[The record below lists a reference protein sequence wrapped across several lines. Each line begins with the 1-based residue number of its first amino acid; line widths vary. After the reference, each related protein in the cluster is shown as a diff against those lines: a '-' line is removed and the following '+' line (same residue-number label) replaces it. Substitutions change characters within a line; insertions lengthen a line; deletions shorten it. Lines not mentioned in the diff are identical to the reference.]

1 MRAGCP
7 HPGSLSC
14 ERPHKGSLQIIQRS
28 FTFPFNMTTPSPQ
41 KTLKPVTVL
50 LADDD
55 IGFAKIVQRQ
65 LQIFQNRE
73 FNLVWK
79 ESVEEALQE
88 IQTNNSIDLILT
100 DYVFP
105 GSNGLEFCLQ
115 LNQMNS
121 ETPIVFVTATRDF
134 KLAIEAMKLG
144 VEDFLIKEDLAE
156 SVLPR
161 TILNV
166 LDRVRMH
173 KQIRAVEK
181 RMMIAEK
188 RAEAIR
194 ELVVTVCHE
203 FNNPLA
209 AIKISA
215 DLIRRQSPSEEDKNV
230 LKEFEANFQ
239 KIESE
244 VKRLRDISFERIDFH
259 GTSTTGSMQNPPTP
273 ERQ

>member
-1 MRAGCP
+1 MLLMEP
-7 HPGSLSC
+7 LV
-14 ERPHKGSLQIIQRS
+14 
-28 FTFPFNMTTPSPQ
+28 PQ
-41 KTLKPVTVL
+41 KPRPITVL
-50 LADDD
+50 LVDDD
-55 IGFAKIVQRQ
+55 ISFARIAQDQIRQ
-65 LQIFQNRE
+65 FQNRE
-73 FNLVWK
+73 FKIVWK
-79 ESVEEALQE
+79 ENVDEALQE
-88 IQTNNSIDLILT
+88 IQSNPSIDLILT

-105 GSNGLEFCLQ
+105 GTNGLEFCLQ

-121 ETPIVFVTATRDF
+121 EVPIVFVTATRDF

-166 LDRVRMH
+166 LERVRMK
-173 KQIRAVEK
+173 KQIVAVEK
-181 RMMIAEK
+181 RMFIAEK

-215 DLIRRQSPSEEDKNV
+215 DLIRRQALSDEDKRL
-230 LKEFEANFQ
+230 LKVFDENFQ

-259 GTSTTGSMQNPPTP
+259 SSDNPTATP
-273 ERQ
+273 PSSQA

>member
-1 MRAGCP
+1 M
-7 HPGSLSC
+7 L
-14 ERPHKGSLQIIQRS
+14 
-28 FTFPFNMTTPSPQ
+28 
-41 KTLKPVTVL
+41 V
-50 LADDD
+50 DDD
-55 IGFAKIVQRQ
+55 ISFAKIVQYQ
-65 LQIFQNRE
+65 LQQFQNRE
-73 FNLVWK
+73 FKLIWK
-79 ESVEEALQE
+79 ESVEDALQE
-88 IQTNNSIDLILT
+88 LKQNPAIDLILT

-121 ETPIVFVTATRDF
+121 EIPIVFITATRDF

-156 SVLPR
+156 SLLPR
-161 TILNV
+161 TIINV
-166 LDRVRMH
+166 LDRARMH
-173 KQIRAVEK
+173 KQIKAVEK
-181 RMMIAEK
+181 RMLIAEK

-215 DLIRRQSPSEEDKNV
+215 DLIRRHDLSEEDRNV
-230 LKEFEANFQ
+230 LKEFEDSFD

-244 VKRLRDISFERIDFH
+244 VKRLRDISFERIDFR
-259 GTSTTGSMQNPPTP
+259 GAAEEKGMRS
-273 ERQ
+273 

>member
-1 MRAGCP
+1 M
-7 HPGSLSC
+7 S
-14 ERPHKGSLQIIQRS
+14 
-28 FTFPFNMTTPSPQ
+28 TPSPQ
-41 KTLKPVTVL
+41 RAPKIITVL
-50 LADDD
+50 LVDDD
-55 IGFAKIVQRQ
+55 IGFAEIVQKQ
-65 LQIFQNRE
+65 LQQFQNRE
-73 FNLVWK
+73 FKLIWK

-88 IQTNNSIDLILT
+88 IQANQSIDLIFT

-105 GSNGLEFCLQ
+105 GTNGLEFCLQ

-121 ETPIVFVTATRDF
+121 EIPIVFVTATRDF

-144 VEDFLIKEDLAE
+144 VEDFLIKEDLAD
-156 SVLPR
+156 SLLPR

-181 RMMIAEK
+181 RMLIAEK

-215 DLIRRQSPSEEDKNV
+215 DLIRRQALSDEDKS
-230 LKEFEANFQ
+230 LLRSFEENFQ

-244 VKRLRDISFERIDFH
+244 VKRLRDVSFVRIEFH
-259 GTSTTGSMQNPPTP
+259 GPDTLSHAPNSPPP
-273 ERQ
+273 LGRS

>member
-1 MRAGCP
+1 M
-7 HPGSLSC
+7 
-14 ERPHKGSLQIIQRS
+14 
-28 FTFPFNMTTPSPQ
+28 MTTTPPKSP
-41 KTLKPVTVL
+41 KPITVL

-55 IGFAKIVQRQ
+55 IGFAKIVQDQ
-65 LQIFQNRE
+65 LQQFQNRE
-73 FNLVWK
+73 FKLIWK
-79 ESVEEALQE
+79 ENVDEALQE
-88 IQTNNSIDLILT
+88 IQSNPSIDLIVT

-105 GSNGLEFCLQ
+105 GTNGLEFCLQ

-121 ETPIVFVTATRDF
+121 EIPIVFLTATRDF

-144 VEDFLIKEDLAE
+144 VEDFLIKEDLSE

-166 LDRVRMH
+166 LERVRMQ
-173 KQIRAVEK
+173 KQIIAVEK
-181 RMMIAEK
+181 RMFIAEK

-215 DLIRRQSPSEEDKNV
+215 DLIRRQSLNDEERNL
-230 LKEFEANFQ
+230 LKAFEENFQ

-244 VKRLRDISFERIDFH
+244 VKRLRDFSFERIDFH
-259 GTSTTGSMQNPPTP
+259 SVGQPSQSDAALSKD
-273 ERQ
+273 ERP

>member
-1 MRAGCP
+1 M
-7 HPGSLSC
+7 S
-14 ERPHKGSLQIIQRS
+14 
-28 FTFPFNMTTPSPQ
+28 TPTPQ
-41 KTLKPVTVL
+41 KTPKATNVL

-65 LQIFQNRE
+65 LQLFQNRE
-73 FNLVWK
+73 FNLIWK
-79 ESVEEALQE
+79 ESVEDALQE
-88 IQTNNSIDLILT
+88 IQSNNTIDLILT

-121 ETPIVFVTATRDF
+121 EIPIVFVTATRDF

-166 LDRVRMH
+166 LERVRMY

-181 RMMIAEK
+181 RMLIAEK

-215 DLIRRQSPSEEDKNV
+215 DLIRRQSPTEEDKSV
-230 LKEFEANFQ
+230 LKEFEENFQ

-259 GTSTTGSMQNPPTP
+259 GPSVAAAAQSPPTP
-273 ERQ
+273 SDRRQPSGD

>member
-1 MRAGCP
+1 M
-7 HPGSLSC
+7 S
-14 ERPHKGSLQIIQRS
+14 
-28 FTFPFNMTTPSPQ
+28 TPSVQ
-41 KTLKPVTVL
+41 KAQKVITVL

-55 IGFAKIVQRQ
+55 IGFAKIVQQQ
-65 LQIFQNRE
+65 LQQFQNRE
-73 FNLVWK
+73 FKLIWK
-79 ESVEEALQE
+79 ESVEDAIQE
-88 IQTNNSIDLILT
+88 IQSNESIDLILT

-121 ETPIVFVTATRDF
+121 EIPIVFVTATRDF

-156 SVLPR
+156 SLLPR

-173 KQIRAVEK
+173 KQIKAVEK
-181 RMMIAEK
+181 RMLIAEK

-215 DLIRRQSPSEEDKNV
+215 DLIRRQALSDEDKN
-230 LKEFEANFQ
+230 LLRSFEENFQ

-244 VKRLRDISFERIDFH
+244 VKRLRDVSFERIDFH
-259 GTSTTGSMQNPPTP
+259 GTDTSSPNPQAPP
-273 ERQ
+273 PSRQS

>member
-1 MRAGCP
+1 MSAPTTERA
-7 HPGSLSC
+7 
-14 ERPHKGSLQIIQRS
+14 
-28 FTFPFNMTTPSPQ
+28 Q
-41 KTLKPVTVL
+41 KPITVL
-50 LADDD
+50 LVDDD
-55 IGFAKIVQRQ
+55 IGFATLVQQQ
-65 LQIFQNRE
+65 LKQFQNRE
-73 FNLVWK
+73 FKLVWK
-79 ESVEEALQE
+79 ESVEEALAE
-88 IQTNNSIDLILT
+88 ITSNHSIDLILT
-100 DYVFP
+100 DYFFP

-121 ETPIVFVTATRDF
+121 EIPIVFITATRDF

-144 VEDFLIKEDLAE
+144 VEDFLNKEDLAE
-156 SVLPR
+156 SLLPR

-173 KQIRAVEK
+173 KQIKAVEK
-181 RMMIAEK
+181 RMLIAEK

-215 DLIRRQSPSEEDKNV
+215 DLIRRQALNEEDKSL
-230 LKEFEANFQ
+230 LKVFEDNFQ

-244 VKRLRDISFERIDFH
+244 VKRLRDISFDRMD
-259 GTSTTGSMQNPPTP
+259 SNGSAASASGQSSPPRSSHT
-273 ERQ
+273 

>member
-1 MRAGCP
+1 MSTP
-7 HPGSLSC
+7 ISP
-14 ERPHKGSLQIIQRS
+14 KG
-28 FTFPFNMTTPSPQ
+28 P
-41 KTLKPVTVL
+41 KPITAMLV
-50 LADDD
+50 DDD
-55 IGFAKIVQRQ
+55 ISFAKIVQYQ
-65 LQIFQNRE
+65 LQQFQNRE
-73 FNLVWK
+73 FKLIWK
-79 ESVEEALQE
+79 ESVEDALQE
-88 IQTNNSIDLILT
+88 LKQNPAIDLILT

-121 ETPIVFVTATRDF
+121 EIPIVFITATRDF

-156 SVLPR
+156 SLLPR
-161 TILNV
+161 TIINV
-166 LDRVRMH
+166 LDRARMH
-173 KQIRAVEK
+173 KQIKAVEK
-181 RMMIAEK
+181 RMLIAEK

-215 DLIRRQSPSEEDKNV
+215 DLIRRHDLSEEDRNV
-230 LKEFEANFQ
+230 LKEFEDSFD

-244 VKRLRDISFERIDFH
+244 VKRLRDISFERIDFR
-259 GTSTTGSMQNPPTP
+259 GAAEEKGMRS
-273 ERQ
+273 

>member
-1 MRAGCP
+1 
-7 HPGSLSC
+7 
-14 ERPHKGSLQIIQRS
+14 
-28 FTFPFNMTTPSPQ
+28 MTTPVPE
-41 KTLKPVTVL
+41 KAHKAITVL
-50 LADDD
+50 LVDDD
-55 IGFAKIVQRQ
+55 IGFAQIVQQQ
-65 LQIFQNRE
+65 LKQFQNRE
-73 FNLVWK
+73 FKLVWK
-79 ESVEEALQE
+79 ETVEEALLEVQS
-88 IQTNNSIDLILT
+88 NSTIDLILT

-121 ETPIVFVTATRDF
+121 EIPIVFITATRDF

-156 SVLPR
+156 SLLPR

-173 KQIRAVEK
+173 KQIQAVEK
-181 RMMIAEK
+181 RMLIAEK

-215 DLIRRQSPSEEDKNV
+215 DLIRRQSLNEEDKSLLRV
-230 LKEFEANFQ
+230 FEEGFQ

-244 VKRLRDISFERIDFH
+244 VKRLRDISFDRIDSQDSPKSPQ
-259 GTSTTGSMQNPPTP
+259 TPTRSP
-273 ERQ
+273 A

>member
-1 MRAGCP
+1 VQTD
-7 HPGSLSC
+7 
-14 ERPHKGSLQIIQRS
+14 SLQVSKSSVTFFVDMSNPIPLKTPKII
-28 FTFPFNMTTPSPQ
+28 
-41 KTLKPVTVL
+41 TVL

-55 IGFAKIVQRQ
+55 IGFAKIVQQQ
-65 LQIFQNRE
+65 LQQFQNRE
-73 FNLVWK
+73 FKLIWK
-79 ESVEEALQE
+79 ESVEEAIQE
-88 IQTNNSIDLILT
+88 IQANHSIDLILT

-105 GSNGLEFCLQ
+105 GTNGLEFCLQ

-156 SVLPR
+156 SILPR

-181 RMMIAEK
+181 RMFIAEK

-215 DLIRRQSPSEEDKNV
+215 DLIRRQALSEEDKS
-230 LKEFEANFQ
+230 LLRSFEDNFQ

-244 VKRLRDISFERIDFH
+244 VKRLRDVSFERIDFH
-259 GTSTTGSMQNPPTP
+259 ETDGPLSGQQPPP
-273 ERQ
+273 PAGRS

>member
-1 MRAGCP
+1 MSTP
-7 HPGSLSC
+7 LST
-14 ERPHKGSLQIIQRS
+14 K
-28 FTFPFNMTTPSPQ
+28 SP
-41 KTLKPVTVL
+41 KPITAMLV
-50 LADDD
+50 DDD
-55 IGFAKIVQRQ
+55 ISFAKIVQYQ
-65 LQIFQNRE
+65 LQQFQNRE
-73 FNLVWK
+73 FKLIWK
-79 ESVEEALQE
+79 ESVEDALQE
-88 IQTNNSIDLILT
+88 LKQNPAIDLILT

-121 ETPIVFVTATRDF
+121 EIPIVFITATRDF

-156 SVLPR
+156 SLLPR
-161 TILNV
+161 TIINV
-166 LDRVRMH
+166 LDRARMH
-173 KQIRAVEK
+173 KQIKAVEK
-181 RMMIAEK
+181 RMLIAEK

-215 DLIRRQSPSEEDKNV
+215 DLIRRHDLSEEDRNV
-230 LKEFEANFQ
+230 LKEFEDSFD

-244 VKRLRDISFERIDFH
+244 VKRLRDISFERIDFR
-259 GTSTTGSMQNPPTP
+259 GTAEEKGMRS
-273 ERQ
+273 

>member
-1 MRAGCP
+1 M
-7 HPGSLSC
+7 
-14 ERPHKGSLQIIQRS
+14 E
-28 FTFPFNMTTPSPQ
+28 TPSPQ
-41 KTLKPVTVL
+41 KPLRPITVL
-50 LADDD
+50 LVDDD
-55 IGFAKIVQRQ
+55 ISFARIAQDQIRQ
-65 LQIFQNRE
+65 FQNRE
-73 FNLVWK
+73 FKIIWK
-79 ESVEEALQE
+79 ENVDEALQE
-88 IQTNNSIDLILT
+88 IQSNSSIDLILT

-105 GSNGLEFCLQ
+105 GTNGLEFCLQ

-121 ETPIVFVTATRDF
+121 EVPIVFVTATRDF

-166 LDRVRMH
+166 LERVRMK
-173 KQIRAVEK
+173 KQILAVEK
-181 RMMIAEK
+181 RMLIAEK

-215 DLIRRQSPSEEDKNV
+215 DLIRRQAPSEEDKNL
-230 LKEFEANFQ
+230 LKAFDENFH

-259 GTSTTGSMQNPPTP
+259 SSDFPPSSPSLPTADP
-273 ERQ
+273 T